1 MAEPKKS
8 KSGGGCLSKLLF
20 LILLV
25 PCIGLGAAV
34 FYAVQPQ
41 DLTDLGGY
49 GPAVAKPEGQ
59 REMKAVLKNAINRS
73 YPLTLSETEINQ
85 WLARTLVAEQGGF
98 LKGKITLKRVWVRL
112 EDGRAEVVMERDFLG
127 KPFTVSMYL
136 QVARMESPKGTITEI
151 ERHGGPYHKDFP
163 NPPQGGRFGKLVVP
177 QGFLL
182 LIMPAYEKLAA
193 AFPEEIELAF
203 REMARITIEND
214 RLVLDPRQPMGQR
227 GMPKIF

>member
-1 MAEPKKS
+1 MAESKNS

-20 LILLV
+20 LILLL

-49 GPAVAKPEGQ
+49 GLAAAKPGSE

-136 QVARMESPKGTITEI
+136 QVARMEGPKGTITEI

-214 RLVLDPRQPMGQR
+214 RLILDPRQPMGQQ

>member
-20 LILLV
+20 LILLL

-41 DLTDLGGY
+41 NLTDLGGY
-49 GPAVAKPEGQ
+49 GPAAAKPGGE

-136 QVARMESPKGTITEI
+136 QVARMEGPKGTITEI

-214 RLVLDPRQPMGQR
+214 RLVLDPRQPMGQQ

>member
-25 PCIGLGAAV
+25 PCIGLGTAV

-49 GPAVAKPEGQ
+49 GPAAAKPGTE

-85 WLARTLVAEQGGF
+85 WLARTLVAKQGGF
-98 LKGKITLKRVWVRL
+98 LEGKVTLKRVWVRL

-136 QVARMESPKGTITEI
+136 QVARMEGPKGTITEI

-214 RLVLDPRQPMGQR
+214 RLVLDPREPMGQQ
-227 GMPKIF
+227 GMPKVF